1 MRLCDSDFGI
11 ASVMSMHID
20 SFVCTA
26 ATWPQA
32 TCHTV
37 TAVVG
42 AGVLGL
48 PYAFSYL
55 GWYAGPIFLG
65 CAAATSYYTSF
76 QLAGMHEHEGKR
88 LNRYQ
93 DVGIAV
99 LGRPWGRWAIVP
111 FQYIVMVCTSSSI
124 LFPCVA
130 MHVQVFASCGQF
142 F

>member
-1 MRLCDSDFGI
+1 
-11 ASVMSMHID
+11 MHHEALA
-20 SFVCTA
+20 CAA

-48 PYAFSYL
+48 PFAFSYL
-55 GWYAGPIFLG
+55 GWVAGTLFLAF
-65 CAAATSYYTSF
+65 AAGTSYYTSF

-93 DVGIAV
+93 DVGMSV
-99 LGRPWGRWAIVP
+99 LGPVWGRWAVVP
-111 FQYIVMVCTSSSI
+111 FQYIVMVSPP
-124 LFPCVA
+124 LE
-130 MHVQVFASCGQF
+130 
-142 F
+142 